1 MDSIRRKRINMA
13 DKKVQKKEVDVV
25 EKARGFWEDYNK
37 QISYIGSAVI
47 ILIAAWLIYKYMFK
61 NPAQEKADRVVFVTQ
76 KYFSEF
82 TNATDSAKILL
93 ATKVLNGDGAH
104 PGALKIINQYSGSPA
119 ANLCEYYAGACY
131 LQIGQYQKAI
141 KYLKDF
147 DANGA
152 TQIQSR
158 ALGMMGDASAELNK
172 NDDALDY
179 YKKAANVNEKDDY
192 TSSEFL
198 FRAALF
204 AQSIG
209 KTKDAIDLFKKV
221 KTDYPLSEK
230 AASVDRYLARLGSFS
245 E

>member
-1 MDSIRRKRINMA
+1 MA
-13 DKKVQKKEVDVV
+13 DKKKVQKQEVDVV
-25 EKARGFWEDYNK
+25 EKAKGIWEDYNK
-37 QISYIGSAVI
+37 PISYIGSAI
-47 ILIAAWLIYKYMFK
+47 ILLFAAWLIYKYMFK
-61 NPAQEKADRVVFVTQ
+61 VPQQEKADTEVFVTQ
-76 KYFSEF
+76 KYFTDF
-82 TNATDSAKILL
+82 TNATDSAKLMM
-93 ATKVLNGDGAH
+93 AARVLNGDGRN
-104 PGALKIINQYSGSPA
+104 PGALKIINKYSGTPA

-131 LQIGQYQKAI
+131 LQLGQFAKSI
-141 KYLKDF
+141 RYLKDF

-158 ALGMMGDASAELNK
+158 AFGMMGDASAELNK

-179 YKKAANVNEKDDY
+179 YKKAANVNTKDDY

-209 KTKDAIDLFKKV
+209 KTKDAIDMFKKI
-221 KTDYPLSEK
+221 KTDYPLTER
-230 AASVDRYLARLGSFS
+230 AADVDRYLARLGDFS

>member
-1 MDSIRRKRINMA
+1 MA
-13 DKKVQKKEVDVV
+13 AKKAHTHETDVV
-25 EKARGFWEDYNK
+25 EKARYFWLEHNK
-37 QISYIGSAVI
+37 PITYIGSAIVI
-47 ILIAAWLIYKYMFK
+47 LFIGWMVYKYMFK
-61 NPAQEKADRVVFVTQ
+61 VPKQEKADKVVFVTQ

-82 TNATDSAKILL
+82 TSATDSAKILL
-93 ATKVLNGDGAH
+93 ATKVLNGDGTN
-104 PGALKIINQYSGSPA
+104 PGALKIMNQYSGTPA

-131 LQIGQYQKAI
+131 LQLGQYAKSI

-152 TQIQSR
+152 DQIESR

-179 YKKAANVNEKDDY
+179 YQKAANVNQKDTY

-204 AQSIG
+204 AQSTGKQKEAIG
-209 KTKDAIDLFKKV
+209 LFKKI
-221 KTDYPLSEK
+221 KTDYPLTQK
-230 AASVDRYLARLGSFS
+230 AAEVDRYLAKLGEFS

>member
-1 MDSIRRKRINMA
+1 MA
-13 DKKVQKKEVDVV
+13 DKKKVQKQEVDVV
-25 EKARGFWEDYNK
+25 EKAKGIWEDYNK
-37 QISYIGSAVI
+37 PISYIGSAI
-47 ILIAAWLIYKYMFK
+47 ILLFAVWLIYKYMFK
-61 NPAQEKADRVVFVTQ
+61 VPEQEKADTEVFVTQ
-76 KYFSEF
+76 KYFTDF
-82 TNATDSAKILL
+82 TNATDSAKLMM
-93 ATKVLNGDGAH
+93 AARVLNGDGRN
-104 PGALKIINQYSGSPA
+104 PGALKIINKYSGTPA

-131 LQIGQYQKAI
+131 LQLGQFAKSI
-141 KYLKDF
+141 RYLKDF

-158 ALGMMGDASAELNK
+158 AFGMMGDASAELNK

-179 YKKAANVNEKDDY
+179 YKKAANVNTKDDY

-209 KTKDAIDLFKKV
+209 KTKDAIEMFKKI
-221 KTDYPLSEK
+221 KTDYPLSER
-230 AASVDRYLARLGSFS
+230 AADVDRYLARLGDFS

>member
-1 MDSIRRKRINMA
+1 MA
-13 DKKVQKKEVDVV
+13 DKKKVQKKEVDVV
-25 EKARGFWEDYNK
+25 EKAKGIWEDYNK
-37 QISYIGSAVI
+37 PISYIGSAII
-47 ILIAAWLIYKYMFK
+47 ILFAGWLIYKYMFQIPK
-61 NPAQEKADRVVFVTQ
+61 QEKADTEVFVTQ
-76 KYFSEF
+76 KYFSQF
-82 TNATDSAKILL
+82 TNATDSAKLL
-93 ATKVLNGDGAH
+93 MAARVLNGDGRN
-104 PGALKIINQYSGSPA
+104 PGALKIINKYSGTTA

-131 LQIGQYQKAI
+131 LQLGQFAKAI

-152 TQIQSR
+152 TQIKSR

-179 YKKAANVNEKDDY
+179 YKKAANVNDKDDY

-209 KTKDAIDLFKKV
+209 KTKEAVDLFKKI
-221 KTDYPLSEK
+221 KTNYPLSEK
-230 AASVDRYLARLGSFS
+230 AADVDRYLARLGDFS

>member
-1 MDSIRRKRINMA
+1 MP

-37 QISYIGSAVI
+37 PISYIGSAI
-47 ILIAAWLIYKYMFK
+47 IVLIAGWMIYKYMFK
-61 NPAQEKADRVVFVTQ
+61 VPKAEKADKIVFVTQ
-76 KYFSEF
+76 KYFAEF
-82 TNATDSAKILL
+82 SNATDSAKLML
-93 ATKVLNGDGAH
+93 AARVLNGDGVN
-104 PGALKIINQYSGSPA
+104 PGALKIINQYSGTPA

-131 LQIGQYQKAI
+131 LQLGQFAKSI

-152 TQIQSR
+152 TQIKSR

-172 NDDALDY
+172 NDDAIDY
-179 YKKAANVNEKDDY
+179 YKKAADVNDKDEF

-204 AQSIG
+204 AESVG
-209 KTKDAIDLFKKV
+209 KTKDAIELFKKI
-221 KTDYPLSEK
+221 KSNYPLSEK
-230 AASVDRYLARLGSFS
+230 AADVDRYLAKLGDFS